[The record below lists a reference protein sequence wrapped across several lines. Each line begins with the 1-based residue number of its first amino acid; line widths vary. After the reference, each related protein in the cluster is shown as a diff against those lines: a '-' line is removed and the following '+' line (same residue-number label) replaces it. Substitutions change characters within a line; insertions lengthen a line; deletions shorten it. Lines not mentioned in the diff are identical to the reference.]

1 MSLLDRFKER
11 EAEFKAA
18 LKPVALYS
26 FLASICMLAMPIF
39 LSLVYDKVLSSR
51 SFETLIALGIFAI
64 VFLIAFGFFDSVRM
78 HLLGKSAAQLEA
90 QTQGEIL
97 AAEMAR
103 QSDTRTQTVRDVTA
117 LKQTLSSSGFAAL
130 FDVPV
135 IPIYLLVL
143 FLIHPLLGLVVLIG
157 GGILVGIALIADRK
171 VAPLSEAFMDAN
183 IQAHQNLEMFVRSQE
198 LVRAQ
203 GMYNAVVGEWGKK
216 QGEALSHHL
225 NSFTTMTA
233 FSSTS
238 KAARQMLQIVV
249 IGTGALLVLGD
260 QATAGVIFAA
270 SIIGGRALAPI
281 EQIVGNWRN
290 LKQGYSTY
298 NRLLE
303 RLADLA
309 LPDEKTPLPR
319 PKGDISIE
327 RVGYVP
333 RPGAAPII
341 RGITGVIRA
350 GESIAIIGPSGAG
363 KSTLARMIAGS
374 IEASAGRIAL
384 DGQDIK
390 AWDPTARGLY
400 IGYMPQQVSFFDGTI
415 RENIARLRRD
425 DPPELAVEAAQ
436 LAGVHDMILSLPNG
450 YDTPISNQGFRPSGG
465 QSQLIAL
472 ARAFYGKPAVL
483 ILDEPNASLDTQGE
497 AIFHAAL
504 GTAKKMGMTVIMV
517 TQRPSAL
524 KFTDKVMVLEAGLV
538 KQYDERDKVVQG
550 KMVGGPVKAGKKPAV
565 AASSGKTAAQTT
577 SQPTGQPLNQ
587 PAAQTS
593 PSKQVIKMS
602 KPVPVDKLS
611 PATAPPN
618 GAGTKGA
625 NDGVTQTAAAAP
637 TDTTENQ
644 NAAAKAAGPD
654 GLTKKKTQLSKK
666 GS

>member
-51 SFETLIALGIFAI
+51 SFETLIALAIFAI
-64 VFLIAFGFFDSVRM
+64 VFLFAFGFFDSVRM
-78 HLLGKSAAQLEA
+78 HLLGKSAARLEA

-97 AAEMAR
+97 AAELAR

-117 LKQTLSSSGFAAL
+117 IKQTLSSGGFAAL

-143 FLIHPLLGLVVLIG
+143 FLIHPLLGLVVLVG
-157 GGILVGIALIADRK
+157 GGILVGIALFADRK
-171 VAPLSEAFMDAN
+171 VAPISEAFMDAN

-225 NSFTTMTA
+225 KSFMTMTT

-303 RLADLA
+303 RLAELA

-319 PKGDISIE
+319 PKGEILIE

-341 RGITGVIRA
+341 RGITGRIYA

-390 AWDPTARGLY
+390 AWDPTSRGLY

-415 RENIARLRRD
+415 RENIARLRKD
-425 DPPELAVEAAQ
+425 DPAELAVEAAQ
-436 LAGVHDMILSLPNG
+436 LAGVHDMILTMPNG

-538 KQYDERDKVVQG
+538 KQYDDRDKVVQG
-550 KMVGGPVKAGKKPAV
+550 KMVGGPATPPKKPAAEQKP
-565 AASSGKTAAQTT
+565 AAVQKSAAAQKPAETK
-577 SQPTGQPLNQ
+577 PT
-587 PAAQTS
+587 
-593 PSKQVIKMS
+593 KQVIKMS
-602 KPVPVDKLS
+602 KPVPVNKLAS
-611 PATAPPN
+611 
-618 GAGTKGA
+618 GTGLSSTTGA
-625 NDGVTQTAAAAP
+625 NDGAAETPQTDKADPAN
-637 TDTTENQ
+637 NQ
-644 NAAAKAAGPD
+644 NTVSEAATQG
-654 GLTKKKTQLSKK
+654 GTSKKTPLSKK

>member
-1 MSLLDRFKER
+1 MSLLENFRER
-11 EAEFKAA
+11 EAEFKSG
-18 LKPVALYS
+18 LRPVALYS

-51 SFETLIALGIFAI
+51 SFETLIALALFAVIF
-64 VFLIAFGFFDSVRM
+64 LMAFGFFDSVRM
-78 HLLGKSAAQLEA
+78 HLLGKNAARLEA
-90 QTQGEIL
+90 ETAGQIL
-97 AAEMAR
+97 AAELAR
-103 QSDTRTQTVRDVTA
+103 QNDTRTQTVRDLGA
-117 LKQTLSSSGFAAL
+117 LRQVLSSGGFAAL

-135 IPIYLLVL
+135 IPIYLIVL

-157 GGILVGIALIADRK
+157 GGILVGIALVADRK
-171 VAPLSEAFMDAN
+171 VAPSSEAFTEAN

-216 QGEALSHHL
+216 HGEALTHHVSTFL
-225 NSFTTMTA
+225 KMTG

-238 KAARQMLQIVV
+238 KAARQMLQIGV
-249 IGTGALLVLGD
+249 IGTGAILVLAD

-290 LKQGYSTY
+290 LKQGMATY

-303 RLADLA
+303 RLEDLT
-309 LPDEKTPLPR
+309 LPDDKTPLPR
-319 PKGDISIE
+319 PKGEITVE

-333 RPGAAPII
+333 MPGAAPII
-341 RGITGVIRA
+341 RGISGVIHA

-363 KSTLARMIAGS
+363 KSTFARLLAGS

-400 IGYMPQQVSFFDGTI
+400 IGYMPQQVTFFDGTI
-415 RENIARLRRD
+415 RENIARLRKD
-425 DPPELAVEAAQ
+425 DPPELAVEAAR
-436 LAGVHDMILSLPNG
+436 LAGVHEMILKMPNG
-450 YDTPISNQGFRPSGG
+450 YDTVISNQGFRPSGG

-497 AIFHAAL
+497 AIFHKAL

-538 KQYDERDKVVQG
+538 KQYDDRDTVVQG
-550 KMVGGPVKAGKKPAV
+550 KVVGGPPPKQAPKQAPKSATKTVSMAPKQVDGGAKDKTPNAKSGKPNGSAAAPGAAAANETGTPDITETGKKQAAV
-565 AASSGKTAAQTT
+565 AASAS
-577 SQPTGQPLNQ
+577 S
-587 PAAQTS
+587 
-593 PSKQVIKMS
+593 
-602 KPVPVDKLS
+602 
-611 PATAPPN
+611 
-618 GAGTKGA
+618 
-625 NDGVTQTAAAAP
+625 
-637 TDTTENQ
+637 
-644 NAAAKAAGPD
+644 
-654 GLTKKKTQLSKK
+654 SKK
-666 GS
+666 GSQ